1 MGGVVN
7 VPLTGGTYPAEP
19 GWTDNNATPTKFHYH
34 NWYGFGLVDAG
45 AAVSMAKTYS
55 VNLGTFTNT
64 GFVSSAALG
73 LAIPDQSA
81 IGVTSAVNVP
91 AGTVQVIEAVQLRV
105 NITHMFD
112 GDLGIELIS
121 PTGTRSVLK
130 NMGDGYE
137 AADNLTNQVF
147 LSNAFYGEN
156 PVGTW
161 TIKVVDGFGGDVGTL
176 NNWAI
181 RIYGH

>member
-1 MGGVVN
+1 
-7 VPLTGGTYPAEP
+7 
-19 GWTDNNATPTKFHYH
+19 
-34 NWYGFGLVDAG
+34 
-45 AAVSMAKTYS
+45 MAKTYS
-55 VNLGTFTNT
+55 ANLGTFTNT
-64 GFVSSAALG
+64 GFISSAGPG

-81 IGVTSAVNVP
+81 VGVTSTINVP

-105 NITHMFD
+105 NITHPFD
-112 GDLGIELIS
+112 GDLAIEVTS
-121 PTGTRSVLK
+121 PTGMRSVVK
-130 NMGDGYE
+130 NFADGYAD
-137 AADNLTNQVF
+137 AANLTNQVF

-181 RIYGH
+181 RVYGH